1 MESIMNRLIS
11 RIFFMA
17 TLLSLFNIASAN
29 DSLLGIEVSPDNIE
43 EEQSSMDTG
52 DNRNMA
58 VEHGDILGI
67 EASSPSMG
75 QPMQMEREL
84 VDITLP
90 VRGMSK
96 KMVESEFGQPINI
109 RAAVGKPPISSWVYD
124 EFTVY
129 FEFKWVLHSVLNK

>member
-1 MESIMNRLIS
+1 MNRLSS

-17 TLLSLFNIASAN
+17 ALLALFNIVSAS
-29 DSLLGIEVSPDNIE
+29 DDLLGIEVSPNHLIE
-43 EEQSSMDTG
+43 EEQPVTETG
-52 DNRNMA
+52 TNRDMA
-58 VEHGDILGI
+58 VEHGDILSI
-67 EASSPSMG
+67 EASSPVTA

-84 VDITLP
+84 LDITLP

-109 RAAVGKPPISSWVYD
+109 RAAVGNPPISSWVYD

-129 FEFKWVLHSVLNK
+129 FEFEWVLHSVLSK